1 MSDQAQD
8 PVIMSFRERISEA
21 DRAIL
26 ETLNRRIALVSELH
40 AYKLEHGYPLSDP
53 TREAALVERLEHENG
68 GPLTSEGLREIYGA
82 IVAEWKRHAPVAPNT
97 RRH

>member
-1 MSDQAQD
+1 
-8 PVIMSFRERISEA
+8 MSFRERISEA

-26 ETLNRRIALVSELH
+26 ETLNRRIALVSDLH

-53 TREAALVERLEHENG
+53 AREAALVERLEHENG

-82 IVAEWKRHAPVAPNT
+82 IVVEWKRHAPVAPNT